1 LVLVITLL
9 VATQVLRTRLRQAL
23 TGLASDMP
31 GRSTLFH
38 ELKEL
43 VMSEAATTSN
53 RSADPDRGHVIH
65 GVHDRAPHL
74 PLPTRT
80 QRGNHL
86 VAVLSGGLD
95 GTRAAA
101 VREQLLRLLRPAA
114 SRLVLDL
121 SLVSHIDAGGLAVLV
136 GTERRARLL
145 GGSLRLAAVR
155 PTVSLAVR
163 AAGLDRLLEIFPTVQ
178 SAISSPA
185 RARPLLGVAGNAQS
199 APRIPPVG
207 SD

>member
-1 LVLVITLL
+1 MIALL
-9 VATQVLRTRLRQAL
+9 VATQVPRTRLGPAL
-23 TGLASDMP
+23 TVLASDLP
-31 GRSTLFH
+31 GRGTSFH

-43 VMSEAATTSN
+43 VMSEEVTTSN
-53 RSADPDRGHVIH
+53 LSVGDDRGQVIH
-65 GVHDRAPHL
+65 GVHDRSRHL

-80 QRGNHL
+80 ERGNYL

-95 GTRAAA
+95 VTRAAA
-101 VREQLLRLLRPAA
+101 VREQLLRLLRPTA

-121 SLVSHIDAGGLAVLV
+121 SLVSHVDAGGLAVLV

-145 GGSLRLAAVR
+145 GGSLRLAAVK
-155 PTVSLAVR
+155 PTVSMAVR

-185 RARPLLGVAGNAQS
+185 RARSLRGAAGDAQP
-199 APRIPPVG
+199 PRWIPTVG
-207 SD
+207 SR